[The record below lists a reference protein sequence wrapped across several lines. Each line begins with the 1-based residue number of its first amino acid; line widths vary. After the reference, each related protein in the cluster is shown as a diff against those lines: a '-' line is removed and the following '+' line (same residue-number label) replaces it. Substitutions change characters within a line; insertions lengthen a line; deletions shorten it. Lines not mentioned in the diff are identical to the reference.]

1 MNVRKGD
8 LTKEHI
14 IEKASKVLNQR
25 GFYASSLSEIMEV
38 TGLKKGGI
46 YNHFESKDEIISSV
60 FSYCVKEIRLHF
72 DHVVSA
78 HSHSVDQLIAIV
90 TVTQDLFRGI
100 PLPGGCAIMNA
111 AIESDDAH
119 PSLKQKASMSMD
131 KFQAR
136 LAEIIEYGKSVNEIK
151 KDVNAAETA
160 IFLIAAFEGALMM
173 SKLSENEQAV
183 NVVIQYLTHYL
194 NTEVRQQ

>member
-1 MNVRKGD
+1 MRKGEQ
-8 LTKEHI
+8 TREHI
-14 IEKASKVLNQR
+14 IETAAQVLNQR

-46 YNHFESKDEIISSV
+46 YNHFESKDEIISQV

-72 DHVVSA
+72 DDA
-78 HSHSVDQLIAIV
+78 IAAYSHSVDQLIAIV
-90 TVTQDLFRGI
+90 SVAQDLFRGI

-111 AIESDDAH
+111 AIEADDAH
-119 PSLKQKASMSMD
+119 PFLKKQADLSMD
-131 KFQAR
+131 KFQSLIAG
-136 LAEIIEYGKSVNEIK
+136 IIEQGKSANEIK
-151 KDVNAAETA
+151 QDVNAAETA
-160 IFLIAAFEGALMM
+160 IFLIAAMEGSLMM

-194 NTEVRQQ
+194 NAQVRQQ